1 MSCNAGDIIMV
12 INLNDKNTYLEA
24 INETGNSQLKEK
36 PVLENVLEIDG
47 GWQQIW
53 RFIKS

>member
-47 GWQQIW
+47 G
-53 RFIKS
+53 